1 MASSVRHG
9 NQESIVLPGQSSN
22 QRIATLQF
30 FSASIAACGA
40 VTVTNPF
47 DLLKTRRQLQ
57 NELVRAQ
64 ILKDV
69 QVEKISL
76 RSVWKWEGVGGV
88 YRGILPAYIYQIL
101 MNGVRFAVYEPLRL
115 TVGKEA
121 RRVTGAGAWI
131 QVPCNAISG
140 ATAGALGAAIGSPFN
155 LIKTRLQSFSPHFA
169 TGHQHHYK
177 GVLDAMRK
185 IAGGPE
191 GIKGLYN
198 GVQAAIVRTAV
209 GSAVQ
214 LATYDYCKSLA
225 TPLGVRTDQIGVHFV
240 AALTSG
246 VLVCTA
252 MNPFDVIMTRL
263 YNQNVK
269 HGERLYSGLWDC
281 GRKTVGTEGF
291 RALFKGFAPHYIR
304 IGPHTLLTLMFLEQ
318 VRSVLSPFILD

>member
-121 RRVTGAGAWI
+121 RRVTGAGA
-131 QVPCNAISG
+131 
-140 ATAGALGAAIGSPFN
+140 
-155 LIKTRLQSFSPHFA
+155 
-169 TGHQHHYK
+169 
-177 GVLDAMRK
+177 
-185 IAGGPE
+185 
-191 GIKGLYN
+191 
-198 GVQAAIVRTAV
+198 
-209 GSAVQ
+209 
-214 LATYDYCKSLA
+214 
-225 TPLGVRTDQIGVHFV
+225 
-240 AALTSG
+240 
-246 VLVCTA
+246 
-252 MNPFDVIMTRL
+252 
-263 YNQNVK
+263 
-269 HGERLYSGLWDC
+269 
-281 GRKTVGTEGF
+281 
-291 RALFKGFAPHYIR
+291 
-304 IGPHTLLTLMFLEQ
+304 
-318 VRSVLSPFILD
+318 